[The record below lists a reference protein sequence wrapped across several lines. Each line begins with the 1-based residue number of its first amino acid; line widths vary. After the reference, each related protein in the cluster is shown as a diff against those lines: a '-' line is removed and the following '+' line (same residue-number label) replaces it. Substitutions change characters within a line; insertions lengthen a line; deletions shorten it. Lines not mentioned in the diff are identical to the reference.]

1 MSKRPGKRKSV
12 PQRSCVAC
20 RARRAKRELVRIVR
34 TPEGEVAV
42 DETGKRSGRGG
53 YLCPR
58 RSCWE
63 VALSKG
69 QLDRALRTK
78 LTEEE
83 KAQLREY
90 AADL

>member
-1 MSKRPGKRKSV
+1 
-12 PQRSCVAC
+12 
-20 RARRAKRELVRIVR
+20 
-34 TPEGEVAV
+34 V

-53 YLCPR
+53 YLCPE

-69 QLDRALRTK
+69 QLDRALKTK

-83 KAQLREY
+83 KSRLREY
-90 AADL
+90 AANL